1 MSEHVVILGGGTG
14 GSVLA
19 NGLAERLGPELAAG
33 EVRVTLLNDGPDH
46 VYKPVWLY
54 VPFGLREPEDGRRP
68 LADLV
73 DDRVDVREARV
84 TEIDTEE
91 KELTCRDSHRP
102 V

>member
-1 MSEHVVILGGGTG
+1 MTEEIVIIGGGTG

-19 NGLAERLGPELAAG
+19 NDLAERLDEEIDSG
-33 EVRVTLLNDGPDH
+33 EVAVTLINDGPDH

-68 LADLV
+68 LRELV
-73 DDRVDVREARV
+73 DNRIEIRQDRV
-84 TEIDTEE
+84 TEIGRAS
-91 KELTCRDSHRP
+91 CRER